1 MRRAEEMRRNE
12 TKRDER
18 SKTRDNKYGRNG
30 TAAQTRYVWG
40 RLEKGE
46 EMQRDLGCGGDMN
59 GDEMRNAE
67 KRLDV
72 TRRERR
78 PAETGGHKRV
88 NDERIE
94 SEQKRRTVAGVVNVH
109 WRSGE

>member
-1 MRRAEEMRRNE
+1 
-12 TKRDER
+12 
-18 SKTRDNKYGRNG
+18 
-30 TAAQTRYVWG
+30 
-40 RLEKGE
+40 
-46 EMQRDLGCGGDMN
+46 MQRDLRSGGDMN

-67 KRLDV
+67 KRLAV

-94 SEQKRRTVAGVVNVH
+94 SEQKRRTVVGVVNVL
-109 WRSGE
+109 WRSGEWKGRQWSWRDRRRGTERRS